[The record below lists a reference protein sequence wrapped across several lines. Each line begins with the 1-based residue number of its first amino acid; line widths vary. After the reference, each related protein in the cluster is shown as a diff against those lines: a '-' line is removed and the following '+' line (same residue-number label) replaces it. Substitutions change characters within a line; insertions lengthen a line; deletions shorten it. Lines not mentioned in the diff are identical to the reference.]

1 MGVFNNIVGT
11 VSLFFKKYS
20 PEIFIGAGIVGTAT
34 AAVLGCRASF
44 KAKEVIDNAKEK
56 LKETEEYW
64 DGSMYGSEEDV
75 EKKKDQRGIYIQAGK
90 EFIKLY
96 SIPVIL
102 EAASIFAICKGAGKF
117 RKANT
122 GLAAAFATLSSGYA
136 AYRERVAKK
145 VGEDT
150 ERELYY
156 GIETTEETVT
166 VIDEDG
172 KKKKQKKV
180 VKTPTVSAANFA
192 RVLTF
197 DNPLMK
203 FTKDRQTIIYKL
215 MAKER
220 YLNDRLKAR
229 LFICLNDVYEDLE
242 FEAIPEGQ
250 VLIWRYDLKHPTGD
264 NRIDFGLKDSQM
276 VEDFLAGKIDW
287 LILDFNFDGPYYK
300 MIGKETA

>member
-56 LKETEEYW
+56 LKEADEYW
-64 DGSMYGSEEDV
+64 DGSMYG
-75 EKKKDQRGIYIQAGK
+75 K
-90 EFIKLY
+90 ELIKLY
-96 SIPVIL
+96 SIPTII
-102 EAASIFAICKGAGKF
+102 EAASIFSICKGAGKF

-156 GIETTEETVT
+156 GIETTEETT
-166 VIDEDG
+166 TIIDEDG
-172 KKKKQKKV
+172 KKKKQKKI
-180 VKTPTVSAANFA
+180 VKTPTVSAATFA

-215 MAKER
+215 MSKER
-220 YLNDRLKAR
+220 YQNDRLKAR
-229 LFICLNDVYEDLE
+229 EWVCLNEVYEDLG
-242 FEAIPEGQ
+242 FETIPEGQ

-264 NRIDFGLKDSQM
+264 NHISFGIKDSQM
-276 VEDFLAGKIDW
+276 VEDFLAEKIDW
-287 LILDFNFDGPYYK
+287 LILDFNFDGPFYK